1 MKINFGR
8 VLLGGLV
15 AGIVLNIGEYILNDK
30 VLGAQMKEYLA
41 KHNFPTPGG
50 NAIVVAVVMTFVLGI
65 VIVLGYAAIRPRFGA
80 GPKAAIIAALFA
92 WFGVYVY
99 PDVVGA
105 AFGFV
110 PTNILPIAL
119 VWGLVEYNVAAL
131 IGAWLYKEA

>member
-65 VIVLGYAAIRPRFGA
+65 VIALGYAAIRPRFGA